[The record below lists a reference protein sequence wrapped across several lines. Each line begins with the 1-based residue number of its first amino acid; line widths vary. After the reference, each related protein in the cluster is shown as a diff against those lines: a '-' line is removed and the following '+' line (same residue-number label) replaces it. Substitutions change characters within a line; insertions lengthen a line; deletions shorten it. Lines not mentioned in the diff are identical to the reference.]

1 MEFAPYALISTWT
14 AFCVSLVI
22 NTISAFC
29 LHDGRFTFGE
39 KKKNTSL
46 KKQMKTFCF

>member
-1 MEFAPYALISTWT
+1 MPEIIRVMEFAPYALLSTWT

-39 KKKNTSL
+39 KKRIPV
-46 KKQMKTFCF
+46 